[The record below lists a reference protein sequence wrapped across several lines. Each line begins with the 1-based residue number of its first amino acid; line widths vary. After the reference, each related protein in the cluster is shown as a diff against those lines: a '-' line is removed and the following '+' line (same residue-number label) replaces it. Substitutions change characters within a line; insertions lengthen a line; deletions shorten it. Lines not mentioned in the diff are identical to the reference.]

1 MYYQDYDIVSIMFFN
16 AVSVNYSLRENTFS
30 EELKQS
36 EVIPSYKK
44 LDSRKKENYR
54 SVWWPRVAIVKF
66 KNEN

>member
-44 LDSRKKENYR
+44 LDSRKKENIDQYGGLEL
-54 SVWWPRVAIVKF
+54 P
-66 KNEN
+66 